1 MEQKEIIDLLDTIE
15 ETMINKGTLGFSP
28 EILTIL
34 DNVDASNHE
43 IEMIKAQ
50 IGNVILMHIFN
61 IANSAYYGSL
71 KKGSIYSFYE
81 VVTRLGMVHTKILII
96 ILALQLLTT
105 DDKEIEVMF
114 ARSFAS
120 SVIGRVLAQQFGMR
134 DDSAKKVEMGGLFFE
149 IGKLIMT
156 LYKKF
161 HASEDNRIDEK
172 FIEKYH
178 SYLAERIIDR
188 FDLPDYLL
196 EMIFSEGL
204 VVESNYFTM
213 SGMVQ
218 LAVDLVTINFN
229 KFNNH
234 LVIESLPLPA
244 GLDKVTALDSMFEE
258 QFNAVN
264 LNHYLR
270 ITRKRERL
278 LPEYENKKTK

>member
-1 MEQKEIIDLLDTIE
+1 MEPKEITDLLDTIE

-28 EILTIL
+28 EILAIL
-34 DNVDASNHE
+34 DNVDASNLE
-43 IEMIKAQ
+43 IEMLKSQ

-71 KKGSIYSFYE
+71 KKGSLYSFYE

-105 DDKEIEVMF
+105 DDKEVEVIF

-161 HASEDNRIDEK
+161 HALDDKRIDEK

-234 LVIESLPLPA
+234 LVIESLPLPP

-264 LNHYLR
+264 LNHYLH

>member
-28 EILTIL
+28 GILAIL

-43 IEMIKAQ
+43 IEMLKAQ

-71 KKGSIYSFYE
+71 KKGSLYSFYE

-96 ILALQLLTT
+96 ILALQLLIT
-105 DDKEIEVMF
+105 DDKEIEIIF

-161 HASEDNRIDEK
+161 HASEDERIDEK

-178 SYLAERIIDR
+178 SYLAERIITR
-188 FDLPDYLL
+188 FDLPDYLH

-264 LNHYLR
+264 LSHYLR

-278 LPEYENKKTK
+278 LPEYEDKKKK

>member
-1 MEQKEIIDLLDTIE
+1 MEQKEIINLLDIIE
-15 ETMINKGTLGFSP
+15 ETMIDQGTLGFSP
-28 EILTIL
+28 EILAVL
-34 DNVDASNHE
+34 DNVDASNSE
-43 IEMIKAQ
+43 IEGLKAQ
-50 IGNVILMHIFN
+50 IGNVMLMHIFN
-61 IANSAYYGSL
+61 IANSAYYGTL

-81 VVTRLGMVHTKILII
+81 VVTRLGMTHTKILII

-105 DDKEIEVMF
+105 DDKEVEVIF

-120 SVIGRVLAQQFGMR
+120 SVVGRVLAQQFGMR
-134 DDSAKKVEMGGLFFE
+134 EDSAKKVEMGALFFE

-161 HASEDNRIDEK
+161 HAPDDNRIDEK
-172 FIEKYH
+172 FIEKYQQ
-178 SYLAERIIDR
+178 YMAERIISK
-188 FDLPDYLL
+188 FDLPDYLH

-218 LAVDLVTINFN
+218 LAVDLVAINFS

-234 LVIESLPLPA
+234 LVIESLPVPPEQ
-244 GLDKVTALDSMFEE
+244 DKGIALDAMFEE

-278 LPEYENKKTK
+278 LPEYEEKKEK

>member
-28 EILTIL
+28 EILAIL
-34 DNVDASNHE
+34 DNVDASNLE
-43 IEMIKAQ
+43 IEMLKAQ

-71 KKGSIYSFYE
+71 KKGSLYSFYE

-105 DDKEIEVMF
+105 DDKEVEVIF

-161 HASEDNRIDEK
+161 HAPDDKRIDEK

-244 GLDKVTALDSMFEE
+244 GLVKVTALDSMFEE

-264 LNHYLR
+264 LNHYLH

-278 LPEYENKKTK
+278 LPEYEDKKKK